1 MRINLRPKLIFFSV
15 VLALVPLFV
24 AGRTMIQ
31 LTQDE
36 LKSTAN
42 DDLSS
47 SARQIVNEIDTFYED
62 TWIRPLVLVRNSIDS
77 EWLGPQEKISIL
89 QTGLQEI
96 TDVAAVQL
104 TVEGIPPALVSKE
117 RFTDRFREAGLNPSD
132 LLRVDPASIPA
143 LDADVDAVI
152 GELIHVEETDD
163 WLLTVFLPLRNPLLG
178 RRATLS
184 ARVDLGRL
192 REAIA
197 SNPMNQKGEVVVVD
211 AGGQQLLEPERNVL
225 TDRTIVERAVERLG
239 SGSRV
244 ASVEPYERTDGEAML
259 GAYAFPERFPWGV
272 VVEMRERDAYLAV
285 QQMRRSLM
293 YWILFGLVMATAGAF
308 FLAWRISKPILKIS
322 AVTQAVSKGDLQV
335 RVEGVNAKDEIGDLA
350 NRVNEMIQ
358 GLLERFNLEK
368 FVSGGTIAAVKG
380 ATSTGVRLGGERRK
394 VTVFFSD
401 IRGFTAFSERVEPE
415 VVVEMLNTYLRH
427 QAYIVKKYNGDID
440 KYVGDE
446 LVAVFQG
453 PDMAVN
459 AVRCGTEIQEKMRHL
474 TEERPEWNIAI
485 GIGINTGDV
494 VMGAMGSE
502 DRMDYTILGDT
513 VNLGARLCS
522 AADRGR
528 TIISESTYQEVRHLT
543 DIDLVALDPIQ
554 VKGKVAPIQIYEA
567 LGRVSA
573 VSEEGKDTA
582 DLTV

>member
-1 MRINLRPKLIFFSV
+1 MRINLRPKLLFFSV
-15 VLALVPLFV
+15 VIALVPLFV

-62 TWIRPLVLVRNSIDS
+62 AWIRPLVLVRNSIDS

-104 TVEGIPPALVSKE
+104 TVEGIQPALISKE

-132 LLRVDPASIPA
+132 QLRVDPASIPT
-143 LDADVDAVI
+143 LDLDVDAVI
-152 GELIHVEETDD
+152 GELVHVTETDD
-163 WLLTVFLPLRNPLLG
+163 WLVTVFLPLRNGLLG
-178 RRATLS
+178 RRATMS
-184 ARVDLGRL
+184 ARIDLGRL
-192 REAIA
+192 RQAIA
-197 SNPMNQKGEVVVVD
+197 ANPMNQKGEVVVID
-211 AGGQQLLEPERNVL
+211 GEGRQLLEPERSVL
-225 TDRTIVERAVERLG
+225 TDRVIVERAATLIG

-244 ASVEPYERTDGEAML
+244 ASVEPYRRLDGEAML

-285 QQMRRSLM
+285 AEMRKSLM
-293 YWILFGLVMATAGAF
+293 IWIIFGLALATIGAF
-308 FLAWRISKPILKIS
+308 FAAWRISTPILKIS
-322 AVTQAVSKGDLQV
+322 HVAQAVSKGDLQV
-335 RVEGVNAKDEIGDLA
+335 RVQGVNAKDEIGDLA

-380 ATSTGVRLGGERRK
+380 STSTGVKLGGERRK

-453 PDMAVN
+453 SDMAEN
-459 AVRCGTEIQEKMRHL
+459 AVRCSVEIQQKMRLL
-474 TEERPEWNIAI
+474 TDERPEWNIAI

-528 TIISESTYQEVRHLT
+528 TIMSESTYKEVSHL
-543 DIDLVALDPIQ
+543 DDLEIVALDPIQ
-554 VKGKVAPIQIYEA
+554 VKGKTAPIQIYEA
-567 LGRVSA
+567 KGSKAAYAGDGAGASEA
-573 VSEEGKDTA
+573 VA
-582 DLTV
+582 